1 MTDATY
7 RDDDYAPGP
16 VANAPN
22 APRDTPE
29 PPARPERPE
38 PPQPMTMPNWA
49 TRLDQLAQTVAPPPS
64 DWPPPRADQPGPGPA
79 PGPGSTQ
86 PSFPPS
92 IVDPQVQQRQW
103 RNPQRTDF
111 QAFVPNSPKGYEH
124 WGKPSWTEGAH
135 DDYPDIAR
143 TSLAPAPH
151 ESYGIIRGAGGM
163 LGQWASPAVSAPAMM
178 AGNIAKL
185 LGPFLDYVSG
195 GKFTPAFNRAE
206 GQSLAKQKFMLSQ
219 QREYFEMERE
229 RMMDLTDQAVRAQ
242 RSQVGEAKEIIDDYR
257 FGVTDQATAEQRL
270 RDWANKNGDSRM
282 GAVIESGGLK
292 RAMEWISN
300 LEAKIDDMAAGNASL
315 RASDRRR
322 RVAAGGRPEGY
333 TGRDLLEGG
342 SEDAGGGAATRP

>member
-1 MTDATY
+1 MSDTY
-7 RDDDYAPGP
+7 PDRDEHDETTGSPS
-16 VANAPN
+16 
-22 APRDTPE
+22 
-29 PPARPERPE
+29 PP
-38 PPQPMTMPNWA
+38 PPS
-49 TRLDQLAQTVAPPPS
+49 APPPS
-64 DWPPPRADQPGPGPA
+64 PMPFAPPLQQLARVPPSAGWPPAPAPAPAPAAAPAPAPDQPSA
-79 PGPGSTQ
+79 STQ
-86 PSFPPS
+86 RPLPESP
-92 IVDPQVQQRQW
+92 VDPNALQRQW
-103 RNPQRTDF
+103 RNPQRTNF
-111 QAFVPNSPKGYEH
+111 QAFVPHSPRGFEH
-124 WGKPSWTEGAH
+124 WTKPPWQEATVDH
-135 DDYPDIAR
+135 YPDIGSTA
-143 TSLAPAPH
+143 LAPAPH
-151 ESYGIIRGAGGM
+151 EAYGVIRGAGGM
-163 LGQWASPAVSAPAMM
+163 IGQWGSSAMSAPAMM
-178 AGNIAKL
+178 AGNIAKI